1 MSGKRSA
8 RTGRTCNN
16 NDMTTR
22 VRCAVTIAGS
32 DSGGGAGIQAD
43 LKVFQAFDL
52 YGASVVAAVTAQ
64 NSREVLTIEPVN
76 AVIVDAQIDS
86 VAADLCID
94 AVKTGML
101 VDAAT
106 VSIVAAAFERHMFP
120 NLVIDPVFV
129 ATNGTRLLD
138 DEGISVLS
146 ESLLPHARCVTPNA
160 AEAAILVGE
169 PVESLEQMVRAA
181 ECLCAMGAD
190 SAVVTGG
197 HLGTDGPLIDVL
209 CDGAQVHELHATCYS
224 EGGGHGTGCAFSAA
238 LAAGLA
244 SGLSVYESVRGAQHY
259 VGQALA
265 SGFLGGAGETLLWH
279 GVRPATCLEG
289 NNDQE

>member
-1 MSGKRSA
+1 MSEKRSA

-169 PVESLEQMVRAA
+169 PVESVEQMVRAA
-181 ECLCAMGAD
+181 ERLCAMGAD

>member
-1 MSGKRSA
+1 MLGKRGASID
-8 RTGRTCNN
+8 RTCNN

-52 YGASVVAAVTAQ
+52 YGASIVTAVTAQ
-64 NSREVLTIEPVN
+64 NSGEVLTIEPIDALV
-76 AVIVDAQIDS
+76 VDAQIES

-101 VDAAT
+101 VNAAT
-106 VSIVAAAFERHMFP
+106 VSTVAAAFDRHMLP
-120 NLVIDPVFV
+120 NLVVDPVLV

-138 DEGISVLS
+138 DEGTTVLS
-146 ESLLPHARCVTPNA
+146 ESLLPLARCVTPNA

-169 PVESLEQMVRAA
+169 PVESIEQMGRAA
-181 ECLCAMGAD
+181 ERLCSMGAD

-197 HLGTDGPLIDVL
+197 HLGVDGALIDIL
-209 CDGAQVHELHATCYS
+209 CDGVQVHELHAGSYL

-265 SGFLGGAGETLLWH
+265 SGFLGGVGETLLWH
-279 GVRPATCLEG
+279 DVKPTIFLEG
-289 NNDQE
+289 DDQE

>member
-1 MSGKRSA
+1 MPEKQGT
-8 RTGRTCNN
+8 RTDRTCNN
-16 NDMTTR
+16 NDMTTN

-43 LKVFQAFDL
+43 LKVFQAFEL
-52 YGASVVAAVTAQ
+52 YGASIVTAVTAQ
-64 NSREVLTIEPVN
+64 NSREVLTIEPLD
-76 AVIVDAQIDS
+76 AVIVAAQIDS

-101 VDAAT
+101 VNAAT

-120 NLVIDPVFV
+120 NLVVDPVLV

-146 ESLLPHARCVTPNA
+146 ESLLPLARCVTPNA
-160 AEAAILVGE
+160 AEASILVGE
-169 PVESLEQMVRAA
+169 PVESIEQMVRAA
-181 ECLCAMGAD
+181 ERLCSMGAA

-209 CDGAQVHELHATCYS
+209 CDGGQVHEIHATSYS

-265 SGFLGGAGETLLWH
+265 SGFLGGVGGTLLWH
-279 GVRPATCLEG
+279 GVKPATSLEG
-289 NNDQE
+289 DDEE

>member
-1 MSGKRSA
+1 
-8 RTGRTCNN
+8 
-16 NDMTTR
+16 MTTR

-279 GVRPATCLEG
+279 GVRPAICLEG

>member
-1 MSGKRSA
+1 
-8 RTGRTCNN
+8 
-16 NDMTTR
+16 MTTN

-52 YGASVVAAVTAQ
+52 YGASIVTAVTAQ
-64 NSREVLTIEPVN
+64 NSREVFTIKPLD
-76 AVIVDAQIDS
+76 AVIVAAQIDS

-101 VDAAT
+101 VNAAT
-106 VSIVAAAFERHMFP
+106 VSTVAAAFERHMFP
-120 NLVIDPVFV
+120 NLVVDPVLV
-129 ATNGTRLLD
+129 STNGTRLLD
-138 DEGISVLS
+138 EEGISVLS
-146 ESLLPHARCVTPNA
+146 ESLLPLARCVTPNA

-169 PVESLEQMVRAA
+169 PVEGIEQMVRAA
-181 ECLCAMGAD
+181 ERLCSMGAD

-197 HLGTDGPLIDVL
+197 HLGADGPLIDVL
-209 CDGAQVHELHATCYS
+209 CDGDQVHEIHATSYS

-244 SGLSVYESVRGAQHY
+244 NGLNVYESVRGAQHY

-265 SGFLGGAGETLLWH
+265 SGFLGGVGETLLWH
-279 GVRPATCLEG
+279 GVKPATSLEG
-289 NNDQE
+289 DDAE